1 MWKNIKNDIII
12 GLGCLSCLNNVFL
25 ITFILCS
32 TFLSDLKGNIL
43 DRILYFTIPIGAILG
58 TLFLSSEKY
67 SSILTK
73 TVTASVSGVIFWFF
87 IIRFA
92 GMFGMVLTAYEVIP
106 LFLSFIFS
114 VAATANNIYKNTQNT
129 KKSAKINK
137 KFRFNA
143 SVASIILFVIL
154 MLVSWKLRV
163 F

>member
-114 VAATANNIYKNTQNT
+114 IAATANNIKIRRTLKNLQ
-129 KKSAKINK
+129 K
-137 KFRFNA
+137 
-143 SVASIILFVIL
+143 
-154 MLVSWKLRV
+154 
-163 F
+163 